1 MEPVASQI
9 VQLLDLAVDG
19 DLTPEAL
26 DERWP
31 PAATS
36 ALLAEL
42 REDLLDAAEHVP
54 GKWFTDRL
62 DEPHWTGSDLWQ
74 QLVVDRVLLRHLD
87 DVSQEILRSARERVM
102 RDHQCADDILTIEA
116 AVTRELFPHSNPDD

>member
-1 MEPVASQI
+1 MAPAASQT
-9 VQLLDLAVDG
+9 LHLFDLAVDG

-42 REDLLDAAEHVP
+42 REDLMDAAEHVP
-54 GKWFTDRL
+54 GKWFTNRF
-62 DEPHWTGSDLWQ
+62 DERRWTGSDIWQ
-74 QLVVDRVLLRHLD
+74 QLIVDRVLLRYLD
-87 DVSQEILRSARERVM
+87 DVSPEILLAARARVM
-102 RDHQCADDILTIEA
+102 RDHRGEDEILTIEA
-116 AVTRELFPHSNPDD
+116 AVTRQLLRGRDAQD